1 MFPSETQQLKNNRR
15 LCRRPPTNAMKHVNA
30 MQMENEYHRG
40 PTGAGRP
47 PVGFQLSQVPLAA
60 GRHTENKTSCL
71 CCAARSWLA
80 DKVQETQQF
89 GPGSCDPALSSQC
102 TQYRTDSDYEGRKH
116 ESSCSSSMKRRHSAL
131 LQRCKGEASARRP
144 ATQTRCVFATFCHLI
159 CQCDPGAAPQTAGSG
174 ESSRKSQ

>member
-1 MFPSETQQLKNNRR
+1 MSTPYKWKMNITAVPLVTVARR
-15 LCRRPPTNAMKHVNA
+15 LDFSSARFHWLLGDTLRT
-30 MQMENEYHRG
+30 RL
-40 PTGAGRP
+40 
-47 PVGFQLSQVPLAA
+47 PVCVAQQACV
-60 GRHTENKTSCL
+60 
-71 CCAARSWLA
+71 CATRSWLA

-89 GPGSCDPALSSQC
+89 GPRSCDPALSSQC

-116 ESSCSSSMKRRHSAL
+116 ESSCSSPMKRRHSAV
-131 LQRCKGEASARRP
+131 LQRCKGEASARCP